1 MTDNEELFRMA
12 LLTTALYSFFFFFFF
27 QPTGSNL
34 MNFVSSLLDENDT
47 VLLVMCRYEEKPNE

>member
-27 QPTGSNL
+27 QPTLPECAPSY
-34 MNFVSSLLDENDT
+34 VTHIISAETDPQVKKSCD
-47 VLLVMCRYEEKPNE
+47 